1 MNKTENQK
9 NIIQSE
15 DSSKSKKNRNFYIA
29 LTLCVA
35 AVSAAGWSTYQSV
48 KNFLSPVG
56 ANSKAKHTDSQKS
69 EKHKQSPGT
78 EKKNTFEKNESKSV
92 SNIGS
97 SNRKTNISPMDT
109 EETKAVSAEA
119 SSNLI
124 IYPSTKNVIKEFS
137 GDNPVYSNT
146 FSDWRT
152 HQGTDFRAEEGSIVK
167 SITDGT
173 VKDITDDSVYGTTV
187 VIEHTPG
194 FTAYYCGLGE
204 TVMVKPGQE
213 IRTGDDIGCIKNIP
227 CEILDDP
234 HLHLMISKDNKFID
248 PILVLDG
255 APPKN

>member
-1 MNKTENQK
+1 MNNTENK
-9 NIIQSE
+9 NIIKPE
-15 DSSKSKKNRNFYIA
+15 NSSKSKRNRNFYIA

-56 ANSKAKHTDSQKS
+56 ANSKAKHLDSQKNDKYKQRS
-69 EKHKQSPGT
+69 EAEKGSILDRDETPINTAPKLKQSAA
-78 EKKNTFEKNESKSV
+78 S
-92 SNIGS
+92 IG
-97 SNRKTNISPMDT
+97 T
-109 EETKAVSAEA
+109 EETKPVSAEPER
-119 SSNLI
+119 NLI

-137 GDNPVYSNT
+137 GDNPVYSKT

-152 HQGTDFRAEEGSIVK
+152 HQGTDFRAEEGSCVK
-167 SITDGT
+167 SIADGK
-173 VKDITDDSVYGTTV
+173 VKDITNDSVYGTTV

-204 TVMVKPGQE
+204 NPIVKPAQE
-213 IRTGDDIGCIKNIP
+213 VRAGDDIGSLKNVP
-227 CEILDDP
+227 CEILDEP

-255 APPKN
+255 APN